1 MVTRTAEIAGA
12 GFGGLVAALALAQR
26 GWRVRVHERAPSLRS
41 EGFGIAIHANGLRVL
56 RALGVEQRV
65 LQGGLLITALE
76 TRDAQGRTTS
86 RIAPR
91 VPSRRIA
98 RHHLVQ
104 TLADA
109 AEALGVELRFS
120 GEAVSATPE
129 GVLVTSD
136 GMHWP
141 AGLVIAADG
150 ISSRVRDAV
159 GLRPRRDLLADG
171 ALRLLVRRAGLDT
184 DGPEGSAAIETWS
197 GTRRVITSP
206 VSATETYVALS
217 CLHTD
222 AAGCRVPLDVASW
235 TAAFPHLAPL
245 FARALA
251 ETDWRHVRW
260 DRFQVLRLPRWSAGH
275 VAVLGDAAHAMPPNL
290 GQGGGCAMM
299 AALSLAVHV
308 DQAADI
314 PAALAAWERS
324 ERPLIDHTQRWSRLY
339 SRVTALPA
347 GLRGTVFGA
356 MQRVPWLRAQHL
368 RAANH
373 VPTGTA

>member
-1 MVTRTAEIAGA
+1 VTRSAEIAGA

-26 GWRVRVHERAPSLRS
+26 GWQVRVHERAPSLRS

-91 VPSRRIA
+91 VASRRIA

-104 TLADA
+104 TLAEA
-109 AEALGVELRFS
+109 ATAFGAELRF
-120 GEAVSATPE
+120 GAEAVSATPD
-129 GVLVTSD
+129 GRLVTAD
-136 GMHWP
+136 GACWP
-141 AGLVIAADG
+141 ADLIVAADG
-150 ISSRVRDAV
+150 INSRVRDAV
-159 GLRPRRDLLADG
+159 GLRARRTLLADG
-171 ALRLLVRRAGLDT
+171 AMRLLVRREGLDA
-184 DGPEGSAAIETWS
+184 DGTEGGAAIETWS

-206 VSATETYVALS
+206 VSAEETYVALS

-222 AAGCRVPLDVASW
+222 AAGCRVPLDTASW
-235 TAAFPHLAPL
+235 TASFPHLAPL
-245 FARALA
+245 FARAAA
-251 ETDWRHVRW
+251 EADWRHVRW
-260 DRFQVLRLPRWSAGH
+260 DRFQVVRLPAWSAGR

-299 AALSLAVHV
+299 AALALAVHV
-308 DQAADI
+308 DGAADI
-314 PAALAAWERS
+314 PAALAGWERA
-324 ERPLIDHTQRWSRLY
+324 ERPLIAHTQRWSRLY

-347 GLRGTVFGA
+347 GLRGAVFGT
-356 MQRVPWLRAQHL
+356 MQRLPWLRAQHL